1 MPGQRAVTLATWSFP
16 VTRQPGYGSALA
28 CGDDAQPPSTR
39 INGSA
44 VSKPRSLARGLQ
56 VEHALS
62 LRRRMRQLRAR
73 LISHPPIGPAY
84 ARDQPRPAASMPPK
98 QDLLLWR
105 PARRPEALASG
116 IGHLCRPQVKRR
128 RSLEAPAERKA
139 GAGGIGRRSATYMLH
154 APLRSA
160 IRARPY
166 RRVEPLCAVANA
178 QC

>member
-16 VTRQPGYGSALA
+16 VTRKPGYGSALA

-62 LRRRMRQLRAR
+62 LRRRMRRLRAR

-105 PARRPEALASG
+105 PARRPGALASG
-116 IGHLCRPQVKRR
+116 IGHLCRPKVQV
-128 RSLEAPAERKA
+128 AAVTG
-139 GAGGIGRRSATYMLH
+139 GAGREKSRRGWNRPPVSYVY
-154 APLRSA
+154 APCA
-160 IRARPY
+160 APIRHP
-166 RRVEPLCAVANA
+166 CSTISTG
-178 QC
+178 